1 MSSEKV
7 FNDFEFERRFFCK
20 EISSKYFEGARSY
33 LMVQSYFLANEGY
46 SIRIR
51 VQAKDAYLNMSENLD
66 TMEVVK
72 KYEDKFSYA
81 FCVLKGPAVGGTR
94 YESVTEIDVNVAL
107 EMIKRNPGKAV
118 VKNRYYV
125 WIGEDGWILD
135 VFGGKNHPL
144 IIAECERSMPVI
156 DLKIPSFCITEITD
170 EKRFGNDSLTNHPF
184 SYWSEEYADELK
196 TKGPKF
202 SKLFGENTFLSDK

>member
-7 FNDFEFERRFFCK
+7 FNDFEFERRFFCE
-20 EISSKYFEGARSY
+20 EIPSKYFDGARSY
-33 LMVQSYFLANEGY
+33 LIVQSYFLATDGY

-51 VQAKDAYLNMSENLD
+51 VQARDAYLNMSENLD
-66 TMEVVK
+66 AMEVTK

-107 EMIKRNPGKAV
+107 EMIRRNPDKAV

-135 VFGGKNHPL
+135 LFGGKNYPL
-144 IIAECERSMPVI
+144 IIAECERSMPVVN
-156 DLKIPSFCITEITD
+156 LKIPAFCTTEITD
-170 EKRFGNDSLTNHPF
+170 EKRFGNDALTNYPF
-184 SYWSEEYADELK
+184 SDWQQDYVNELK
-196 TKGPKF
+196 EKGVHF
-202 SKLFGENTFLSDK
+202 SDLFGENTFLSDK